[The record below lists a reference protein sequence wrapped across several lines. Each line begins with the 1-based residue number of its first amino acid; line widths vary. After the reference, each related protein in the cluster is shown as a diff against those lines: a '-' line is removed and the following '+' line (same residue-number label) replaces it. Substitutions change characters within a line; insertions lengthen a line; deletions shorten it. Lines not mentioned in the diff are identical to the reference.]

1 MADVKITTSSQA
13 SADLAQGREVDS
25 YQLKR
30 GEQANLTRLDP
41 TLKMMTVG
49 VGWDVIGFDTEAP
62 DLDASIF
69 LLDKTGKTR
78 MDEDFIFYN
87 NLKSINSEVEHRG
100 DNRTG
105 AGDGDDEVMVVD
117 LHALPFE
124 ISSLSF
130 VISIYDAAV
139 REHTFKNVRNCF
151 LRISNLE
158 TGIELM
164 RFNLDKELAEDPK
177 ATAVLVGTLLR
188 EGSNWFFEGL
198 GKLEP
203 GGLPKIA
210 TDYGI
215 IVAQ

>member
-1 MADVKITTSSQA
+1 MTEVNITTSAQVSHDAA
-13 SADLAQGREVDS
+13 SGKEIKS
-25 YQLKR
+25 FQLKR
-30 GEQANLTRLDP
+30 GEQVNLTRLDP
-41 TLKMMTVG
+41 TLKTILVG
-49 VGWDVIGFDTEAP
+49 VGWDVIGFDGEAP

-87 NLKSINSEVEHRG
+87 NLKSVNGEVEHRG

-105 AGDGDDEVMVVD
+105 AGDGDDEIMLID
-117 LHALPFE
+117 LMALPYD
-124 ISSLSF
+124 IASLSF
-130 VISIYDAAV
+130 VISIYDAGV
-139 REHTFKNVRNCF
+139 REHNFKSVRNCF
-151 LRISNLE
+151 LRISNPE

-164 RFNLDKELAEDPK
+164 RFNLDKEFEENHK
-177 ATAVLVGTLLR
+177 ATAVTVGTLMR
-188 EGSNWFFEGL
+188 EGPNWFFDGVGL
-198 GKLEP
+198 LED